1 MQTSVKANLEN
12 NQPEMFYCALIK
24 LLKRL
29 KQTNI
34 CSRKYFLIK
43 SECHSNSDLNIH
55 SHKDRMKMSRLD
67 QNNGSSYLEI
77 KLHTST

>member
-1 MQTSVKANLEN
+1 MQTSVKVNLEKC

-34 CSRKYFLIK
+34 CSRKYFLNQK
-43 SECHSNSDLNIH
+43 
-55 SHKDRMKMSRLD
+55 
-67 QNNGSSYLEI
+67 
-77 KLHTST
+77 